1 VVSSPAHEEPQSG
14 ERIFRRYCGLSIP
27 VLNRIHG
34 LPGLLPKR
42 RVRNF
47 PLLSE
52 EGWLRDQE
60 KIAKASLARADGVV
74 FNLNKFCGM

>member
-1 VVSSPAHEEPQSG
+1 MLTHNL
-14 ERIFRRYCGLSIP
+14 RC
-27 VLNRIHG
+27 
-34 LPGLLPKR
+34 
-42 RVRNF
+42 
-47 PLLSE
+47 LLSE